1 MLARGV
7 CRAEAAS
14 GGTRLAFGAN
24 QFQSWLR
31 RPRIRRVP
39 PAGSPAK
46 AGWWYRLRTQ
56 RAPAPGG
63 MSPSPEV
70 RQGQPRPHFQPKNRQ
85 ELFALPESFFKATL
99 AHAPSQNSED
109 TRDGAG
115 AGREW
120 WEAREREGTTEVT
133 TYPSGWGV
141 GPVLCQELGAG
152 NRNFCPYK

>member
-46 AGWWYRLRTQ
+46 AGWWYRLRTR

-120 WEAREREGTTEVT
+120 WEARERGNDRGDHLPEWLGSRPSSVSGTRSWE
-133 TYPSGWGV
+133 
-141 GPVLCQELGAG
+141 QEFLSL
-152 NRNFCPYK
+152 